1 MTSRAGLAA
10 IALVVPLAAG
20 CVASGSS
27 GGTGPQPLGAGTTQ
41 TRPAQLPKT
50 TDTVAALVR
59 HGANS
64 LASVHFTLTSRLAAG
79 RRLTGS
85 GTETVHAG
93 AVTGLS
99 ATLRGA
105 GLPRTRLVVAD
116 GTTYFRVPSGRWQR
130 LLASGGKAPAP
141 AVRRAAA
148 SVAPLVS
155 PAAIV
160 ATVASG
166 RVQLL
171 GSGVLAS
178 VPFARYAA
186 TTPVAALTVS
196 PARTAWTND
205 GVSQVRLD
213 LRVER
218 HGRPMVAVWRLLGA
232 APAAVSVHFSRYNRP
247 ARITA
252 PR

>member
-10 IALVVPLAAG
+10 LALIVPLAAG

-27 GGTGPQPLGAGTTQ
+27 GGTGPQPLGAAGTTHTQ
-41 TRPAQLPKT
+41 PAQLPKT

-64 LASVHFTLTSRLAAG
+64 LTSVHFTVTARLPSG
-79 RRLTGS
+79 RLTGS
-85 GTETVHAG
+85 GSETVHAG
-93 AVTGLS
+93 AVTGLT

-105 GLPRTRLVVAD
+105 GLPRTRIVD
-116 GTTYFRVPSGRWQR
+116 TGGTTYFRVPSRPWRQ
-130 LLASGGKAPAP
+130 LPATGGKAPVP
-141 AVRRAAA
+141 AVRRAVT

-186 TTPVAALTVS
+186 TTQVAAMPVS
-196 PARTAWTND
+196 SAPAAWTAG
-205 GVSQVRLD
+205 GVAQVRLD

-218 HGRPMVAVWRLLGA
+218 HGRPMIALWRLQGT
-232 APAAVSVHFSRYNRP
+232 APGTASAQFGSYNR
-247 ARITA
+247 AVQITA